1 VIALNFHRVETPTG
15 FEINRLSPKRFD
27 QVMDAVED
35 EIRESA
41 ANESDPE
48 HRLKAIITF
57 DDGFA
62 SIGEYALPELLR
74 RNSNAGIFL
83 ISKFVGRDDS
93 WDFRVLGR
101 KRPMMSWQQAREW
114 ASYGFV
120 FGSHTRTHRDLTA
133 LAPAALKRELEDS
146 KREIEDGVGKEVTML
161 SYPFGRHNQRV
172 RDAVRD
178 AGYNCAYG
186 LLRKV
191 EGPFDIPRLNLHAL
205 MRISELRR
213 IMRGMALPSWPSK
226 VFATLSAG
234 SATLGNWRRSTTQL
248 ESPVAARA
256 LVSKD

>member
-1 VIALNFHRVETPTG
+1 MIALNFHRVERPTG
-15 FEINRLSPKRFD
+15 FEINRLSPKRFN
-27 QVMDAVED
+27 QVMDAVEE
-35 EIRESA
+35 EIHASA
-41 ANESDPE
+41 EAEPAPAQ
-48 HRLKAIITF
+48 RLKVIITF

-62 SIGEYALPELLR
+62 SLGEHALPELLR

-120 FGSHTRTHRDLTA
+120 IGSHTQTHRDLTA
-133 LAPAALKRELEDS
+133 LSPAVLKRELEDS

-178 AGYNCAYG
+178 AGYNSAYG
-186 LLRKV
+186 LLPKV
-191 EGPFDIPRLNLHAL
+191 RGLFDVPRLNLHAL
-205 MRISELRR
+205 MTIGELRR
-213 IMRGMALPSWPSK
+213 IMRGMALPAWPSK

-234 SATLGNWRRSTTQL
+234 SATLGNWRRSTIQ
-248 ESPVAARA
+248 
-256 LVSKD
+256 